1 MPIYYDFIKM
11 KKFTIYYNYKLFS
24 KLGGK
29 VACKFHLSIIG
40 SNLYDNYKGQYAIQK
55 L

>member
-1 MPIYYDFIKM
+1 MIYYSH
-11 KKFTIYYNYKLFS
+11 KLFS
-24 KLGGK
+24 ILGGK
-29 VACKFHLSIIG
+29 IACKLRLSIIG